1 MGTPPTEIEA
11 LERPLAAARAGR
23 VEMFES
29 VERTA
34 EAAAR
39 ELLEE
44 QQVQNQHHCPRTET
58 HLRSVV
64 SFLKPSVQLGKLLL
78 AEQGQAVRSER
89 MLMLASAALLV
100 RELARKLMSLPML
113 VPKLAS
119 KPVLA
124 LERSEM
130 PEELLEGPQ
139 QLEAEAFAAH
149 RLRA

>member
-1 MGTPPTEIEA
+1 M
-11 LERPLAAARAGR
+11 R
-23 VEMFES
+23 
-29 VERTA
+29 
-34 EAAAR
+34 
-39 ELLEE
+39 
-44 QQVQNQHHCPRTET
+44 NQHRCPRTVT

-64 SFLKPSVQLGKLLL
+64 SFLKPLVQLGKLLL

-100 RELARKLMSLPML
+100 LELARKLMSLPML

>member
-1 MGTPPTEIEA
+1 M
-11 LERPLAAARAGR
+11 R
-23 VEMFES
+23 
-29 VERTA
+29 
-34 EAAAR
+34 
-39 ELLEE
+39 
-44 QQVQNQHHCPRTET
+44 NQHRCPRTVT

-64 SFLKPSVQLGKLLL
+64 SFLKPLVQLGKLLL

-89 MLMLASAALLV
+89 ALMLASALLLV
-100 RELARKLMSLPML
+100 LELALVSLPML